1 MLETR
6 ENQGRKAAGEAA
18 GSGWRWTL
26 PVLAA
31 IVLTVV
37 LPRLVVLHVSVIDW
51 DESIYALIAQQWV
64 EGNVP
69 HSTVYDHKPIGLF
82 AIFAAFFVALG
93 DTILSIRL
101 IPIVFVAATAAVLAR
116 IAALQF
122 GADRW
127 LAALAAATYGLLT
140 LANGGLATNTEILVN
155 LFVVLAMHGI
165 VSFRLDREV
174 SVPGSLVAGASLGMA
189 FQVNFLSGV
198 LVVGVA
204 AAYFLLLP
212 PGEPRAARIRRW
224 VSNGALMFAAFLL
237 VGVALHLPVF
247 LYGDI
252 ADFVRLKFAYLQDYE
267 GVGDFATALRRISES
282 VLAHAPFHALF
293 IVLAASAAWAG
304 RAASRQADGAGVAR
318 DRRVLAWIAFTAFA
332 LAAALASR
340 RFYHHFFLLL
350 GPGFT
355 MLTVAFLQLR
365 CPEGAMRRTCALWL
379 LLMAGFSIF
388 AAQEEFVRGV
398 RAAQRVGRGQP
409 ADNVVE
415 AAQFMT
421 PRLQRGETIY
431 VYDGQ
436 PILYFLTRT
445 VPPTRFAFPEAHLR
459 EDVAMRFGSTP
470 EEAVRRILESR
481 PRFIIADPASLAVDG
496 SRAAAVLRD
505 VLQREYAPARG
516 RGGGPA
522 NVFERMD

>member
-1 MLETR
+1 
-6 ENQGRKAAGEAA
+6 
-18 GSGWRWTL
+18 L

-37 LPRLVVLHVSVIDW
+37 LPRLLVLHVSVIDW

-64 EGNVP
+64 EGHVP

-101 IPIVFVAATAAVLAR
+101 IPIVFVAATAAVIAR
-116 IAALQF
+116 IAVLQF

-127 LAALAAATYGLLT
+127 LAALAAAIYGLLT

-165 VSFRLDREV
+165 VSFRLDRDV
-174 SVPGSLVAGASLGMA
+174 SVPGSLMIGASLGMA

-198 LVVGVA
+198 LVLGVA

-212 PGEPRAARIRRW
+212 PGEARAVRLRRW

-237 VGVALHLPVF
+237 VGALLHLPVF

-252 ADFVRLKFAYLQDYE
+252 ADFIRLKLAYLQDYE
-267 GVGDFATALRRISES
+267 GIGDFATALRRISES

-293 IVLAASAAWAG
+293 VSLALSAVWAG
-304 RAASRQADGAGVAR
+304 RGASRTVDGAGSAR
-318 DRRVLAWIAFTAFA
+318 DRRILAWIAFTAFA

-340 RFYHHFFLLL
+340 RFYHHFFMFLA
-350 GPGFT
+350 PGFA
-355 MLTVAFLQLR
+355 MLAVAFLQLR
-365 CPEGAMRRTCALWL
+365 CPERTMRRTCALWL
-379 LLMAGFSIF
+379 LLMAGFSVF
-388 AAQEEFVRGV
+388 AAQEEFMRGV

-415 AAQFMT
+415 AAQLMNS
-421 PRLQRGETIY
+421 RLRRGETIY

-470 EEAVRRILESR
+470 EESVRRILERR
-481 PRFIIADPASLAVDG
+481 PRFVIADADAIARDE

-505 VLQREYAPARG
+505 VLQRDYAPARV
-516 RGGGPA
+516 RGKGPA
-522 NVFERMD
+522 NVYQRTDTPVRDTRPD